1 MNRFDTLLIAN
12 RGEIACRI
20 IESARKIGLRTV
32 AVYSEADRGARHVRL
47 ADEAVLLGPAPA
59 KESYLKV
66 EALLAAAAGT
76 GAGAIHPGYGFLSE
90 DAGFAEAVEA
100 AGLVFVGPTPE
111 QLRIFGTKH
120 TARDAARAAG
130 VPMIAG
136 SGLLPDVDAAVLA
149 SRDIGFPLMLKAT
162 GGGGGIG
169 MTVCRTQDELT
180 ESYPRV
186 ARLAGASFST
196 AGVFAERYVEHARHV
211 EVQIF
216 GDGDGRV
223 VSLGDRDCSL
233 QRRHQKVLE
242 EAPAPDLPDA
252 LRDELHRSSRA
263 LCGSL
268 DYRSA
273 GTVEF
278 VYDPARQEASFLEVN
293 ARLQVEHPVTE
304 AVTGVDLVEWMLR
317 LAQGGTEAAGVLAGR
332 PDSIPV
338 SGYAVEARLYAE
350 DPARNFQPSSG
361 TVTNAAYPGTD
372 GVRVDAWVETGSEVS
387 TNYDPL
393 LAKIIT
399 TGTDRNQAFDRLGA
413 ALKATRIDGIETN
426 LGMLRAVTGLD
437 VVRDATHSTGTLNDL
452 GDPEPRITVE
462 RPGLQTSVQDWPGRA
477 GLWQVGVPPSG
488 PMDDLSFRLG
498 NQALGNPEGAPGLE
512 FTMTGPCLHFTHATT
527 VCIAGADTTL
537 TVNGANVP
545 AWEPVTVPA
554 GGTLD
559 VGTAEGSGLRGY
571 ILFQGGLDVPQYLGS
586 ASTFT
591 LGQFGGHGGRV
602 LRSGDV
608 LRAVAPETATVAAAD
623 PAADPAAEDPSPA
636 APGQAGPVPPDSRPM
651 LTSAWELTV
660 VEGPHGAPEFFQ
672 REDIEDLYAARYEV
686 HFNSARTGVRLIGP
700 KPRWARSDG
709 GEAGL
714 HPSNIHDTAYSVG
727 ALDFTGDTP
736 ILLGPDGPSLGGF
749 VCPVTVV
756 TADRWK
762 LGQLRPG
769 DTVRFVPVEARQ
781 APSAKDLGSGRQ
793 LVLPGDAGWSRSTA
807 GAGVLK
813 SGTALPSAGIRRGD
827 GDDGVL
833 GRVPEGPGRPAVT
846 YRRSGDDNL
855 LVEYGDMVLD
865 LSLRARVHALH
876 QHLEE
881 LRMPG
886 IVDLTP
892 GIRSLQ
898 IKIDPTVLPAPRLLG
913 LVQDIEAALPASS
926 ELVVPSRTVRLP
938 LSWDDPATR
947 EAIQRYMA
955 GVRDDAPWCPWNI
968 EFIRRI
974 NGLESVND
982 VFDTVFNAEYLV
994 LGLGDVYLGA
1004 PVATPLDPRHRLVT
1018 TKYNP
1023 ARTWTPENAVGI
1035 GGAYMCIYGM
1045 EGPGG
1050 YQFVGRTTQVWSR
1063 YADSAPFEPGSPW
1076 LLRFFDRISWY
1087 PVSPEELLDLRADMA
1102 AGRGRGVEIEDGTFS
1117 LADHE
1122 DFLARNSES
1131 IAVFREQQAAAFA
1144 VERQAWADAGEF
1156 DRADAAAAV
1165 VPEPEELV
1173 VPDGGTLV
1181 SAPFAASVWK
1191 VDVTAGDHVV
1201 RGQPLVS
1208 LEAMKME
1215 TVLAAP
1221 CDGVVQ
1227 QVLPVAG
1234 SQVVGGE
1241 ALVVLGLPVETSAE
1255 ELIKELDAKELEE
1268 ATV

>member
-20 IESARKIGLRTV
+20 IESARKLGLRTV
-32 AVYSEADRGARHVRL
+32 AVFSEADRGAKHVRL

-59 KESYLKV
+59 KESYLRV
-66 EALLAAAAGT
+66 DAILAAASAT

-120 TARDAARAAG
+120 TARDAAQRAG

-136 SGLLPDVDAAVLA
+136 SGLLEDLDAAIGA
-149 SRDIGFPLMLKAT
+149 AGEIGFPLMLKAT

-169 MTVCRTQDELT
+169 MAVCRNEAELT
-180 ESYPRV
+180 EGYARV
-186 ARLAGASFST
+186 TRLASSSFGT
-196 AGVFAERYVEHARHV
+196 AGVFAERYIERARHV

-216 GDGDGRV
+216 GDGEGRV

-242 EAPAPDLPDA
+242 EAPAPDLPAA
-252 LRDELHRSSRA
+252 LREELHRSSRA
-263 LCGSL
+263 LCASVG
-268 DYRSA
+268 YRSA

-278 VYDPARQEASFLEVN
+278 VYDSLRQEASFLEVN

-304 AVTGVDLVEWMLR
+304 AVTGVDLVEWMLD
-317 LAQGGTEAAGVLAGR
+317 LAQARPVLAGV
-332 PDSIPV
+332 PESVPV
-338 SGYAVEARLYAE
+338 TGHAVEARIYAE
-350 DPARNFQPSSG
+350 DPARNFQPSAG
-361 TVTNAAYPGTD
+361 TVTNAQYPSAD
-372 GVRVDAWVETGSEVS
+372 VVRVDAWVETGSEVS

-393 LAKIIT
+393 LGKLIT
-399 TGTDRNQAFDRLGA
+399 FGDNRDAAFD
-413 ALKATRIDGIETN
+413 ALAEALAQTRIDGIETN

-437 VVRDATHSTGTLNDL
+437 VVRAANHSTGTLDAV

-462 RPGLQTSVQDWPGRA
+462 RPGLQTSVQDWPGRT
-477 GLWQVGVPPSG
+477 GLWKVGVPPSG

-498 NQALGNPEGAPGLE
+498 NRALGNTEGAPGLE
-512 FTMTGPCLHFTHATT
+512 FTMAGPALRFTHATT
-527 VCIAGADTTL
+527 VCVTGADVEL
-537 TVNGANVP
+537 TVNGSAVA
-545 AWEPVTVPA
+545 AWEPLTVPA
-554 GGTLD
+554 GGLLD
-559 VGTAEGSGLRGY
+559 IGSADGAGLRGY
-571 ILFQGGLDVPQYLGS
+571 VLFRGGLDVPHYLGS
-586 ASTFT
+586 GSTFT

-602 LRSGDV
+602 LRAGDV
-608 LRAVAPETATVAAAD
+608 LRTTNEPSAD
-623 PAADPAAEDPSPA
+623 VPL
-636 APGQAGPVPPDSRPM
+636 QPVPAESRPA
-651 LTSAWELTV
+651 LTSHWELRV
-660 VEGPHGAPEFFQ
+660 VEGPHGAPEFFR
-672 REDIEDLYAARYEV
+672 REDVDELFATDYEV

-700 KPRWARSDG
+700 KPRWARADG

-714 HPSNIHDTAYSVG
+714 HPSNIHDTPYAVG

-756 TADRWK
+756 TGERWK

-769 DTVRFVPVEARQ
+769 DKVRFVPVTDGQ
-781 APSAKDLGSGRQ
+781 APSAKDLGPGRQ
-793 LVLPGDAGWSRSTA
+793 LILLG
-807 GAGVLK
+807 GAGTRTNGLAAVGHA
-813 SGTALPSAGIRRGD
+813 GTPKGD

-833 GRVPEGPGRPAVT
+833 GRVPESEGRPAVT

-855 LVEYGDMVLD
+855 LVEFGEMVLD
-865 LSLRARVHALH
+865 LGLRARVHALH
-876 QHLEE
+876 QRIEQ
-881 LRMPG
+881 LRVPG
-886 IVDLTP
+886 VVDLTP

-898 IKIDPTVLPAPRLLG
+898 IKVDPSILSTRLLLG
-913 LVQDIEAALPASS
+913 FVQEIEAALPASS

-947 EAIQRYMA
+947 EAIERYMA

-974 NGLESVND
+974 NGLDSVSD
-982 VFDTVFNAEYLV
+982 VFDTVFDAEYLV

-1102 AGRGRGVEIEDGTFS
+1102 AGRGRGVEIEDGSFS
-1117 LADHE
+1117 LAEHE
-1122 DFLARNSES
+1122 AFLEENRES
-1131 IAVFREQQAAAFA
+1131 IGVFRERQAGAFA

-1156 DRADAAAAV
+1156 DRAEVAAAV
-1165 VPEPEELV
+1165 AVPDVGEVV

-1191 VDVTAGDHVV
+1191 VDVAPGDRVTQ
-1201 RGQPLVS
+1201 GQPLVS

-1221 CDGVVQ
+1221 CDGVVH
-1227 QVLPVAG
+1227 QVLPTAG
-1234 SQVVGGE
+1234 SQVVAGE
-1241 ALVVLGLPVETSAE
+1241 AVVVLVGAD
-1255 ELIKELDAKELEE
+1255 ELSKRELEE
-1268 ATV
+1268 AAA